1 MPIITLEGPRIADLD
16 RRRALIRELTDAA
29 VKAYALPQE
38 KIIVLLHENSREQ
51 VGVGGELLSDMD

>member
-29 VKAYALPQE
+29 VKAYGMPQE

>member
-16 RRRALIRELTDAA
+16 SRRALIRELTTAA
-29 VKAYALPQE
+29 AKAYGMPQE